1 MTTLFTGK
9 MTVAMT
15 WRCTNMLGLGKAA
28 ARVSDFAL
36 GTEFSDQYA
45 DQPEVEEVQSSKPE
59 APITITAKQM
69 GIVKPF
75 VKDPQR
81 DFNHLVELFGVIGES
96 QKYIKCS
103 CPECGYE
110 EEGLHSSFSSTA
122 MDAEVVCSS
131 CDYEDEFAEFY
142 DETITRLSTSR
153 TPSED
158 EIRATMGRSIELE
171 TALDYYALLA
181 GVSKKVPLDNVDHI
195 NAGYDEDEGRWLI
208 HCGERCKER
217 NCQCSNYAMNLMFGK
232 VKSLQ
237 AVNAAASSND
247 DEDFDDE

>member
-1 MTTLFTGK
+1 MF
-9 MTVAMT
+9 
-15 WRCTNMLGLGKAA
+15 GLGKAA
-28 ARVSDFAL
+28 AKASDFAL

-45 DQPEVEEVQSSKPE
+45 DQPEVEEVQSSKPV
-59 APITITAKQM
+59 APIVVTGKQI

-81 DFNHLVELFGVIGES
+81 DFNHLVELFGVIGEA

-131 CDYEDEFAEFY
+131 CGYGDEFAEFY
-142 DETITRLSTSR
+142 DETVTRLSTSR
-153 TPSED
+153 TPSDD
-158 EIRATMGRSIELE
+158 ELHATIGRYATLE
-171 TALDYYALLA
+171 VALDYYALLA
-181 GVSKKVPLDNVDHI
+181 GVSNKVPVYHTDLI
-195 NAGYDEDEGRWLI
+195 NAGYDEEEGKWNV
-208 HCGERCKER
+208 HCGEGCKER
-217 NCQCSNYAMNLMFGK
+217 DCQCRNTVMNKMFGK

-237 AVNAAASSND
+237 AVNAAASSD
-247 DEDFDDE
+247 DEDFDNE